1 MPVTLLKER
10 IEMLENA
17 LRSTPMRV
25 GVYANMPFGIVRY
38 EPAEEWTIR
47 HEARLLATRLEE
59 VGREVVFVSLADVL
73 WEAIAECEG
82 LHAIVRQEQASG
94 FATAQAQI
102 TKWLSDDDWAPIEVL
117 LGRRMQGLDP
127 QRHVVFLMRAAA
139 MAPATYFLST
149 MLDKLKTSVTTI
161 LWYPGA
167 REGENQLRFMD
178 MQGRDALSTY
188 RATIY
193 G

>member
-1 MPVTLLKER
+1 MTSLKER

-17 LRSTPMRV
+17 LRTTPMRV
-25 GVYANMPFGIVRY
+25 GVYAGMPFAILRY
-38 EPAEEWTIR
+38 DPPEEWTVR
-47 HEARLLATRLEE
+47 REARLLATRLEE
-59 VGREVVFVSLADVL
+59 VGREVVFISLADVL

-82 LHAIVRQEQASG
+82 LEAIVRQERESG
-94 FATAQAQI
+94 FVTAQAQI
-102 TKWLSDDDWAPIEVL
+102 TRWLSDKHWAPIEIL
-117 LGRRMQGLDP
+117 LNRRMHGLDP
-127 QRHVVFLMRAAA
+127 HRHVVFLHRAAA
-139 MAPATYFLST
+139 MAPAMYFLST
-149 MLDKLKTSVTTI
+149 MLDKLNTEVTTI